1 MKMLKIFCALA
12 LACGALAVPAA
23 TADQLTEALQKGLL
37 EEEANHNLEAAIE
50 AYQSVIQ
57 QSAEQRRIVATALYR
72 LGECYRK
79 QSKTALAAA
88 QYERLLA
95 EYTDQTILANLCR
108 QNLVALNASTNRTEP
123 GKDFKERILLDTEA
137 GEVKRIQILIKD
149 SPDLINVPG
158 ADGLTPLG
166 KAARDGQQMVAK
178 FLLESHADLELKGS
192 GKTPLHWAAQSGHK
206 AMVDLLLQHGASV
219 NARADQT
226 GATALLLAASK
237 GFKTIVQVL
246 LDQKA
251 DIHIP
256 ACLSGP
262 AEANGNSTALHYA
275 AAQGLKTVADL
286 LLDHGADVN
295 ALNQGQVTPLY
306 KAVAGDHL
314 ALAELLVR
322 RGADANRGD
331 HSPLFQ
337 AAANG
342 SEEMVRFL
350 LENHA
355 SPQVKETYDNQHN
368 VTTPLHVA
376 VIKNNL
382 PLAAC
387 LLKFKANPNATELG
401 QATPL
406 HLAVALGEVSLAEL
420 LLKQGADPNCLAQNV
435 NGAVWHG
442 AAPLMLVIRPSF
454 FNRTMAELLVRH
466 GANVNFTI
474 KNDSNR
480 TLLHQAALRGQR
492 DAVDF
497 LVNAG
502 AAVNVLD
509 ESGSTPLD
517 YARGSTAANL
527 PRPGMP
533 GFSGA
538 MPQPP
543 GMPGGPIPAR
553 TIRPNPGAEANPD
566 DPAKNQSNIQAL
578 LRTKGAVD
586 DLQRRNFISAS
597 RGPEVQRMFKKTP
610 EDWNRYTLFQ
620 LMAQIYHPSPFPSAN
635 PFANPHRYRF
645 PDLSQI
651 MIKRIRNQA
660 ADAPDLPEK
669 QRPVLPETNLLLN
682 LEAAL
687 KMKDRTKDV
696 LLEWGDIVEIP
707 ESDHPIN
714 QQWSGLDHN
723 LAETLAECLKRE
735 VQIIV
740 KGKTNLV
747 SLSPTIML
755 GSSPP
760 PAFTTIAAPMNI
772 QFPDGASSVPEPKK
786 NLSTFA
792 LYEVVFGAD
801 VLRASSDITR
811 IVVKR
816 SSPGQLKSQ
825 EWTFNLEKRDPANTF
840 LLQDGDLIEIPE
852 KNAAVE
858 ATKG

>member
-12 LACGALAVPAA
+12 LACGTLAVPAA
-23 TADQLTEALQKGLL
+23 TADHLTEALQKGLL
-37 EEEANHNLEAAIE
+37 EEEANQNLEAAIE

-57 QSAEQRRIVATALYR
+57 QSAEQRRIIATALYR

-137 GEVKRIQILIKD
+137 GEVKRIQVLIKD

-226 GATALLLAASK
+226 GATALLLAANK

-275 AAQGLKTVADL
+275 AGQGLKTVAEL

-331 HSPLFQ
+331 HSPLFL
-337 AAANG
+337 AVANG

-355 SPQVKETYDNQHN
+355 SPQVKESFDHLHN

-387 LLKFKANPNATELG
+387 LLKFKADPNATELG

-406 HLAVALGEVSLAEL
+406 HLAVALGEIPLAEL
-420 LLKQGADPNCLAQNV
+420 LLKQGADPNRLAQNV
-435 NGAVWHG
+435 NGGGWNG
-442 AAPLMLVIRPSF
+442 SAPLMLVLPPGN

-474 KNDSNR
+474 INDANR

-502 AAVNVLD
+502 AEVNVLD
-509 ESGSTPLD
+509 EYGSTPLD
-517 YARGSTAANL
+517 YAKGSTAGTL
-527 PRPGMP
+527 PRPGIPGLLPGVMP
-533 GFSGA
+533 
-538 MPQPP
+538 PPP
-543 GMPGGPIPAR
+543 GIPGAPIPAR
-553 TIRPNPGAEANPD
+553 INRPSPGGEANPE

-578 LRTKGAVD
+578 LRTKGAMD
-586 DLQRRNFISAS
+586 DLQRRNFISAN
-597 RGPEVQRMFKKTP
+597 RGNDVQRMFKKTP

-620 LMAQIYHPSPFPSAN
+620 LMAQIYQPAQIPSHQ
-635 PFANPHRYRF
+635 HRYRF
-645 PDLSQI
+645 PELSQI
-651 MIKRIRNQA
+651 TIKRIRNQA
-660 ADAPDLPEK
+660 ADAPNLPEK
-669 QRPVLPETNLLLN
+669 PRPALSETNLLLN

-747 SLSPTIML
+747 SLSPSIMI
-755 GSSPP
+755 GSAPSI
-760 PAFTTIAAPMNI
+760 AFNTMPTLVPYAVG
-772 QFPDGASSVPEPKK
+772 DSSVPQPKK
-786 NLSTFA
+786 NLATFA

-811 IVVKR
+811 ISVKR
-816 SSPGQLKSQ
+816 ASPGQPNSR

-840 LLQDGDLIEIPE
+840 LLQDGDRIEIPE
-852 KNAAVE
+852 KTAAAE
-858 ATKG
+858 AAKG

>member
-1 MKMLKIFCALA
+1 MKMLKIFCALT

-23 TADQLTEALQKGLL
+23 TADHLIEALQKGLL

-57 QSAEQRRIVATALYR
+57 QSAEQRRIIATALYR

-137 GEVKRIQILIKD
+137 GEVKRIQVLIKD

-226 GATALLLAASK
+226 GATALVLAASK

-256 ACLSGP
+256 ACLSGS

-322 RGADANRGD
+322 RGADAGRGD
-331 HSPLFQ
+331 HSPLFL

-387 LLKFKANPNATELG
+387 LLKFKADPNATELG

-406 HLAVALGEVSLAEL
+406 HLAVALGEISLAEL
-420 LLKQGADPNCLAQNV
+420 LLKKGADPNRLAQNV
-435 NGAVWHG
+435 NGAGYNGVT
-442 AAPLMLVIRPSF
+442 PLMLVLQPSF
-454 FNRTMAELLVRH
+454 FNRAMAALLVRH

-474 KNDSNR
+474 KNDANR

-502 AAVNVLD
+502 AEVNVLD
-509 ESGSTPLD
+509 EYGSTPLD
-517 YARGSTAANL
+517 YAKGSTAANL
-527 PRPGMP
+527 PRPGMSGLP
-533 GFSGA
+533 GIMPPSPGIPGA
-538 MPQPP
+538 
-543 GMPGGPIPAR
+543 PIPAR
-553 TIRPNPGAEANPD
+553 INRPSPGGEANPE

-578 LRTKGAVD
+578 LRAKGAMD

-610 EDWNRYTLFQ
+610 EGWNRYTLFQ
-620 LMAQIYHPSPFPSAN
+620 LMAQVYHPSPIPSS
-635 PFANPHRYRF
+635 NPHRYRF

-651 MIKRIRNQA
+651 TIKRIRNQA

-669 QRPVLPETNLLLN
+669 QRPALSETNLLLN

-735 VQIIV
+735 VQIVV
-740 KGKTNLV
+740 KGKTNRV

-760 PAFTTIAAPMNI
+760 PTFITMATPSNIGQFSGGAPS
-772 QFPDGASSVPEPKK
+772 APEPQK

-811 IVVKR
+811 ISVKR
-816 SSPGQLKSQ
+816 SSPGQPKSR
-825 EWTFNLEKRDPANTF
+825 EWTFNLEKREPANTF

-852 KNAAVE
+852 KPSPAETA
-858 ATKG
+858 KG